1 MEAAIV
7 DYLDKI
13 IDPFLNPQKRVY
25 VGYLIAAVLGAI
37 GLSYL
42 LSGKS
47 TRETLLALFAR
58 RIWWSKSAR
67 ADYGIVAI
75 NQAFMMGVMPRL
87 VSKLAL
93 ATILFETMHIWFDGR
108 PNLWPNAPG
117 WVIAGVF
124 TTTLFVLDDAAKY
137 VIHRAL
143 HRLSLIHI

>member
-1 MEAAIV
+1 MEAAII

-25 VGYLIAAVLGAI
+25 AGYLIAAVLVAV

-47 TRETLLALFAR
+47 TRETLSTLFAR

-67 ADYGIVAI
+67 ADYGIVVI
-75 NQAFMMGVMPRL
+75 NQACMMGVMPRL

-93 ATILFETMHIWFDGR
+93 ATILFETMHIWFR
-108 PNLWPNAPG
+108 IPSPA
-117 WVIAGVF
+117 V
-124 TTTLFVLDDAAKY
+124 
-137 VIHRAL
+137 
-143 HRLSLIHI
+143 

>member
-1 MEAAIV
+1 MRGPVGHAAASFQGCHGSGNV

-25 VGYLIAAVLGAI
+25 LGYLIAAVLVAV
-37 GLSYL
+37 GLSYI

-47 TRETLLALFAR
+47 TRKLLSALFAR

-93 ATILFETMHIWFDGR
+93 ATILFETCIFGLMDG
-108 PNLWPNAPG
+108 
-117 WVIAGVF
+117 
-124 TTTLFVLDDAAKY
+124 
-137 VIHRAL
+137 
-143 HRLSLIHI
+143 LISGLTHPVG